1 MSYDSRHL
9 PDRVPPQNLEAEQ
22 SVLGS
27 MLLDR
32 DAIDKVIDALEDVD
46 FYHENHRYL
55 FNAIKGLFEKG
66 SPVDLITVTE
76 LLRNNGKL
84 ESIGGA
90 SYISQLANTVPTPA
104 NAAYYAKIVRD
115 KSAMRSLVKAGMD
128 ITGIGFSEAL
138 SVEESMDKA
147 EAAVLS
153 LARKQRVGDVKEL
166 KDVMETTY
174 QNIEKVYDS
183 KVRITGLET
192 GFVKM
197 DDFLSGLQP
206 SELIIIAARPSV
218 GKTALALNIAENVAI
233 DRGKPVFIC
242 SLEMAAEQLA
252 LRMIS
257 SRSGIDSQKL
267 RKGTL
272 LETDWYSLSYT
283 VGKLSDA
290 PIFIDD
296 TSNMTTLDIRA
307 RARRLKA
314 ENKLSIIIIDYLQ
327 LISGRG
333 RVENRQQEVA
343 EITRDLKS
351 IAREMQ
357 VPVLCL
363 AQLSRSVENA
373 ADKMP
378 KLSHLKESGEIEQ
391 TADVVMFIHRYD
403 EAELKKDPNLRN
415 LVKIIIAKQ
424 RNGPIGDFDLYWK
437 KELTK
442 YENLA
447 ESQYHGEE

>member
-9 PDRVPPQNLEAEQ
+9 PDRVPPHNLEAEQ

-32 DAIDKVIDALEDVD
+32 EAIDKVIDALEDVD

-84 ESIGGA
+84 ESVGGA

-104 NAAYYAKIVRD
+104 NAAYYARIVRD
-115 KSAMRSLVKAGMD
+115 KSAMRALVKAGMD
-128 ITGIGFSEAL
+128 ITGIGFSEEL

-183 KVRITGLET
+183 KGRITGLET
-192 GFVKM
+192 GFVRM

-257 SRSGIDSQKL
+257 SRSGIDGQKL

-283 VGKLSDA
+283 VGKLSEA

-314 ENKLSIIIIDYLQ
+314 ENKLSLIIIDYLQ

-333 RVENRQQEVA
+333 RVENRQQEV
-343 EITRDLKS
+343 
-351 IAREMQ
+351 
-357 VPVLCL
+357 
-363 AQLSRSVENA
+363 RS
-373 ADKMP
+373 K
-378 KLSHLKESGEIEQ
+378 
-391 TADVVMFIHRYD
+391 
-403 EAELKKDPNLRN
+403 
-415 LVKIIIAKQ
+415 
-424 RNGPIGDFDLYWK
+424 
-437 KELTK
+437 
-442 YENLA
+442 
-447 ESQYHGEE
+447 